1 MIIKRTLKSTLPAFA
16 LAATVAAAYAV
27 DDNAVVTLAN
37 DGGTISWADFV
48 NAIKDPDNAVKGD
61 ISKVPNTTSYPAKRA
76 YNAAVTA
83 KNEADEALTAAQ
95 EKQSTAKTAK
105 EQADQAVDDA
115 EGVVSTKTTA
125 YTNAVKASVAA
136 QATVTTDSTA
146 VETAQAGLKT
156 AQDNY
161 IKGFQEAL
169 TEAQAKVEP
178 AQEAL
183 DAAYAAYVKGF
194 QDQLDEAEEEL
205 TTKEASRDHYISNDS
220 TQYAGRVATLTS
232 DLKTYSSNLTTL
244 NSSPYLTKETEQVT
258 APWLQ
263 SMINTA
269 KTFWDQFET
278 ETVESNP
285 TKIWYI
291 FASTRSGKTL
301 YVSFTEKAPDYLPTF
316 GTADTVKEWQQIT
329 GDEFYNSFVEGAF
342 ASYNIFSLQIYMGSE
357 YASKNGNNAIYTV
370 DPFDGSVA
378 KSSYPQK
385 LYTTLNNLAKDYK
398 VSQQT
403 GKYLYP
409 DEAQNIL
416 NQIQEVEDQ
425 YITDYKALYGWHSTS
440 QSFKIPGGGSKVI
453 SWKADDTEVTGAQ
466 EELNTVTA
474 TLKTLRAD
482 IKTLKTETIPT
493 LKQDVQDAQEAV
505 KNENATS
512 EAITKAKKDLDDAN
526 DDVTEA
532 TTKLENAQKAVEDG
546 TAESDAITAANNA
559 ISSADTKLTESR
571 GALASAQEAEQAAKQ
586 ALETANTELETQ
598 KGLQTEAAN
607 DLAAADKEVTDA
619 TAAVTAA
626 AKTLATATEDAQI
639 EANQYAYNRFYGS
652 ISLNDDI
659 TAEPTG
665 VAYAGSIN
673 GQKNIINIPTGE
685 LFTQF
690 SGRITNAAING
701 TLTSDNEG
709 TLKYVAVWTTDAT
722 NPGRYYDEYG
732 VRSNYSDIFA
742 LGLAARDY
750 YGINPTTKQ
759 LVEKTPNTTVY
770 SVTTMPASGTSTTY
784 FATVGEEGGLVYK
797 GGDVKLDLN
806 TFAVAATSDFADV
819 TGVSNVYYADE
830 AGNNICNDVVITDQK
845 TFYCPVNLKAEN
857 VTYTRQ
863 FKGVNGSGVV
873 SNGYNAVCLPFELKY
888 NMGDIAAI
896 CTYDR
901 DDSKKFWFTRV
912 AESVPANTPVLLIA
926 NNTFTMDLS
935 DIFIGKTEK
944 QIILDEGATDDP
956 SKAYGLLQVATAGQI
971 DGESHADRVWGL
983 KNGEFQWVDA
993 TSTTN
998 PFPAFRLVLTTET
1011 SPAAQGA
1018 PGKKM
1023 APGSYTRG
1031 IGINDGNGNDITGNV
1046 VTGVNDVAA
1055 DYTSLE
1061 VVPGQGT
1068 ITFNSDADYG
1078 DVAIYSID
1086 GRVAAMAKVAAG
1098 TTTVNLVKGVYIV
1111 LGKKVLVK

>member
-37 DGGTISWADFV
+37 DGGTISWTDFV

-125 YTNAVKASVAA
+125 YNNAVKASVAA

-146 VETAQAGLKT
+146 VETANAGLKT

-194 QDQLDEAEEEL
+194 QDQLDEANSQLSE
-205 TTKEASRDHYISNDS
+205 KETSRDHYISNDS
-220 TQYAGRVATLTS
+220 TQYASRVATLTS
-232 DLKTYSSNLTTL
+232 DLKTDKSNITNLRSS
-244 NSSPYLTKETEQVT
+244 SSLAKKETTGT
-258 APWLQ
+258 AQWATNMVNMSNAFFLAYN
-263 SMINTA
+263 STA
-269 KTFWDQFET
+269 VET
-278 ETVESNP
+278 TP
-285 TKIWYI
+285 KIW
-291 FASTRSGKTL
+291 FAIGEDRSGTNMF
-301 YVSFTEKAPDYLPTF
+301 VSFTDAKPDYTPSDGWT
-316 GTADTVKEWQQIT
+316 TPWTQIT
-329 GDEFYNSFVEGAF
+329 GDEYYDQFVKSGGKYTTTTIDFVYIYLGA
-342 ASYNIFSLQIYMGSE
+342 AYEKIKGVATMNVATISDATG
-357 YASKNGNNAIYTV
+357 KNKYPNLINNAI
-370 DPFDGSVA
+370 G
-378 KSSYPQK
+378 
-385 LYTTLNNLAKDYK
+385 TLNSDADLKETVVSNEYKDPTAA
-398 VSQQT
+398 QQT
-403 GKYLYP
+403 L
-409 DEAQNIL
+409 D
-416 NQIQEVEDQ
+416 QIKEYRDQ
-425 YITDYKALYGWHSTS
+425 YIANYKALYGWHSTS
-440 QSFKIPGGGSKVI
+440 SSFTIDGITVTWTTG
-453 SWKADDTEVTGAQ
+453 DTEVTGAQ
-466 EELNTVTA
+466 EQLNTVTA
-474 TLKTLRAD
+474 TLKTLRD
-482 IKTLKTETIPT
+482 QIKTLKTETIPT
-493 LKQDVQDAQEAV
+493 LTQKVKDAQEAV